1 MHIFAVIKSLNI
13 IDLSINIRQRL
24 MEADERDPTSFQSLI
39 ETVFEI
45 ADNQEQQRLVE
56 IKFALYPTHLLG
68 SYGKWLSIHYV
79 IGLTMFMNCL
89 WFVMLNF
96 T

>member
-1 MHIFAVIKSLNI
+1 MNI

-24 MEADERDPTSFQSLI
+24 MEADKRDPTSFQSLI

-56 IKFALYPTHLLG
+56 INFTLFPAHLLG
-68 SYGKWLSIHYV
+68 SNRKLFSS
-79 IGLTMFMNCL
+79 
-89 WFVMLNF
+89 
-96 T
+96 